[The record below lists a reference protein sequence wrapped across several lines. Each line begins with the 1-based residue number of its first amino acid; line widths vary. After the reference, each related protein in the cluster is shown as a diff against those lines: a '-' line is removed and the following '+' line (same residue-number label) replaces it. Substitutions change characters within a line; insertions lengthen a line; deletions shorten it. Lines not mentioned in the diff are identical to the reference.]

1 MTQEQEHKLDK
12 VAEQVEQMHTT
23 LFGVEGQGGIHRRV
37 ERLEAHREEM
47 KGIMAKVFGALIIIG
62 SIASFIGA
70 KIAHWFK
77 IDATP

>member
-1 MTQEQEHKLDK
+1 MTEEQERKLDK
-12 VAEQVEQMHTT
+12 VAYEVGQIHTT

-37 ERLEAHREEM
+37 ERLELHREEM
-47 KGIMAKVFGALIIIG
+47 KGIMAKVFGALIVIG

-77 IDATP
+77 IDTAP